1 MIGCWN
7 EHKCKNGS
15 LGSFVDGWMDIGADG
30 DGGDN
35 AHYDDDDDEDNDD
48 DSHNAEKTV
57 NQVLTI
63 MTARR

>member
-1 MIGCWN
+1 
-7 EHKCKNGS
+7 
-15 LGSFVDGWMDIGADG
+15 MDIGADG
-30 DGGDN
+30 DGDDD
-35 AHYDDDDDEDNDD
+35 AHYDDDDDEGNDD